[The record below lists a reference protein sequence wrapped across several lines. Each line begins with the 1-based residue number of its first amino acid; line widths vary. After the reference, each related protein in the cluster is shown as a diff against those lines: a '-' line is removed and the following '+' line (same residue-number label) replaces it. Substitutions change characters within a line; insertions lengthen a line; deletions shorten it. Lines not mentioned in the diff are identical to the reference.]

1 MNQQLTT
8 YEVPFHAETLTVIE
22 DHLGDRFV
30 VMRPIV
36 EALSLSWAGQL
47 ERIKRN
53 EVLSEGVRVT
63 RTPSEGGEQEATVL
77 PLELFHGW
85 LFTIDA
91 SRVKAEAKDKLLAYQ
106 RECFDVLHSYF
117 TEGAA
122 WNPRFH
128 RQEFDRSAKRIAGK
142 QSMDMAPV
150 AFSAI
155 SRAAERVAPH
165 QCVEFAHQAL
175 ALASQC
181 LGRGE
186 PDPHAQEHLLKLIL
200 SSGET
205 LHPDEVSALTR
216 TTPTQRSKLLRQL
229 DAAGFQLRKNLDGH
243 YEHVKPT
250 ALDLEG
256 AWPNLDDDLE
266 GGDCAD
272 PDA

>member
-8 YEVPFHAETLTVIE
+8 YQIPFHAETLLVLE

-30 VMRPIV
+30 VLRPIV
-36 EALSLSWAGQL
+36 EALGLNWSGQYL
-47 ERIKRN
+47 RLNRHP
-53 EVLSEGVRVT
+53 VLSTCVCMMQTQVPGDDQQREVVSL
-63 RTPSEGGEQEATVL
+63 PIEQ
-77 PLELFHGW
+77 FHGW

-91 SRVKAEAKDKLLAYQ
+91 SRVKPEIQEKLLAYQ
-106 RECFDVLHSYF
+106 VECFDVLHSYF

-128 RQEFDRSAKRIAGK
+128 RQEFDRTRKIAGK
-142 QSMDMAPV
+142 QTMDMAPV

-175 ALASQC
+175 DLANQC
-181 LGRGE
+181 LARGE

-200 SSGET
+200 STGET

-216 TTPTQRSKLLRQL
+216 TTPTQRGKLLRQL
-229 DAAGFQLRKNLDGH
+229 DAAGFQVRKNLDGH
-243 YEHVKPT
+243 YEHVKPV
-250 ALDLEG
+250 ASNKWLVFGDPDLEG
-256 AWPNLDDDLE
+256 ED
-266 GGDCAD
+266 GDSPSA
-272 PDA
+272 

>member
-1 MNQQLTT
+1 MNQQLIHH
-8 YEVPFHAETLTVIE
+8 VPFHAETLLVIE
-22 DHLGDRFV
+22 DHLGNRFV
-30 VMRPIV
+30 AMKPIV
-36 EALSLSWAGQL
+36 EALGLSWVGQL
-47 ERIKRN
+47 QRIKRDP
-53 EVLSEGVRVT
+53 VLDENCVLMH
-63 RTPSEGGEQEATVL
+63 TVA
-77 PLELFHGW
+77 EDGKDREMVVIEEHMFQGW
-85 LFTIDA
+85 LFTIST
-91 SRVKAEAKDKLLAYQ
+91 SRVKPELRERLDMYR

-142 QSMDMAPV
+142 QTMDMAPV

-175 ALASQC
+175 DLANQC
-181 LGRGE
+181 LSRGE

-200 SSGET
+200 STGET

-216 TTPTQRSKLLRQL
+216 TTPTQRGKLLRQL
-229 DAAGFQLRKNLDGH
+229 ERSEFQVRKNLDGH
-243 YEHVKPT
+243 YEHVKPV
-250 ALDLEG
+250 ARSAWLGFG
-256 AWPNLDDDLE
+256 APDHE
-266 GGDCAD
+266 GGGRIN

>member
-8 YEVPFHAETLTVIE
+8 YEVPFHAETVLVIE
-22 DHLGDRFV
+22 DNLGDRFV
-30 VMRPIV
+30 AMRPIV
-36 EALSLSWAGQL
+36 EALGLDWSSQHK
-47 ERIKRN
+47 RIKRD
-53 EVLSEGVRVT
+53 EVLAECSHWIRMQVPGDDQVREVV
-63 RTPSEGGEQEATVL
+63 VL
-77 PLELFHGW
+77 EEHMLQGW
-85 LFTIDA
+85 LFTLQV
-91 SRVKAEAKDKLLAYQ
+91 SRTKPEIQEKLLAYR

-128 RQEFDRSAKRIAGK
+128 RQEFDRTRKIAGK

-150 AFSAI
+150 AFSVV

-175 ALASQC
+175 GLANQC

-186 PDPHAQEHLLKLIL
+186 PDPHAQEHLLKLVL
-200 SSGET
+200 STGET

-229 DAAGFQLRKNLDGH
+229 DAAGFQVRKNLDGH
-243 YEHVKPT
+243 YEHVKPAVRST
-250 ALDLEG
+250 
-256 AWPNLDDDLE
+256 WPNLDDDLE
-266 GGDCAD
+266 YGDS
-272 PDA
+272 PDD

>member
-1 MNQQLTT
+1 MLQ
-8 YEVPFHAETLTVIE
+8 
-22 DHLGDRFV
+22 
-30 VMRPIV
+30 
-36 EALSLSWAGQL
+36 
-47 ERIKRN
+47 
-53 EVLSEGVRVT
+53 
-63 RTPSEGGEQEATVL
+63 
-77 PLELFHGW
+77 GW
-85 LFTIDA
+85 LFTLQV
-91 SRVKAEAKDKLLAYQ
+91 SRTKPEIQEKLRQYR

-128 RQEFDRSAKRIAGK
+128 RQEFDRTRKIAGK
-142 QSMDMAPV
+142 QTMDMAPV

-175 ALASQC
+175 GLANQC

-200 SSGET
+200 STGET

-216 TTPTQRSKLLRQL
+216 TTPTQRSSKLLRQL
-229 DAAGFQLRKNLDGH
+229 DAAGFQVHKNLDGH
-243 YEHVKPT
+243 YEHVKPIP
-250 ALDLEG
+250 AAWFNLDYDLEVKVEVK
-256 AWPNLDDDLE
+256 A
-266 GGDCAD
+266 GGRIN

>member
-8 YEVPFHAETLTVIE
+8 YQIPFHAETLLVLE

-30 VMRPIV
+30 VMKPIV
-36 EALSLSWAGQL
+36 ETLGLNWVGQL
-47 ERIKRN
+47 QRIKRDA
-53 EVLSEGVRVT
+53 VLSEGMCVT
-63 RTPSEGGEQEATVL
+63 HIPSEGGEQEATIL

-91 SRVKAEAKDKLLAYQ
+91 SRVKPEAKDKLLAYK

-128 RQEFDRSAKRIAGK
+128 RQEFDRTRKIAGK

-155 SRAAERVAPH
+155 SRAAERVPAH

-175 ALASQC
+175 DLANQC
-181 LGRGE
+181 LSRGE

-200 SSGET
+200 STGET

-216 TTPTQRSKLLRQL
+216 TTPTQRGKLLRQL

-250 ALDLEG
+250 PIERGEWL
-256 AWPNLDDDLE
+256 NLDDDDLE
-266 GGDCAD
+266 YGDSPND
-272 PDA
+272 

>member
-8 YEVPFHAETLTVIE
+8 YEVPFHAETLIVVE
-22 DHLGDRFV
+22 DNLGDRFV

-106 RECFDVLHSYF
+106 LECYGVLHSYF

-128 RQEFDRSAKRIAGK
+128 RQEFDRTRKIAGK

-155 SRAAERVAPH
+155 SRAAERVPAH

-175 ALASQC
+175 TLADAC
-181 LGRGE
+181 LKPGE

-200 SSGET
+200 STGET

-229 DAAGFQLRKNLDGH
+229 DAAGFQIRKNLDGH
-243 YEHVKPT
+243 YEHVKPAVRST
-250 ALDLEG
+250 
-256 AWPNLDDDLE
+256 WPNLDDDL
-266 GGDCAD
+266 GDED
-272 PDA
+272 SPND

>member
-8 YEVPFHAETLTVIE
+8 YQIPFHGETLLVIE

-30 VMRPIV
+30 VMKPIV
-36 EALSLSWAGQL
+36 EALGLSWVGQL
-47 ERIKRN
+47 QRIKRDD
-53 EVLSEGVRVT
+53 VLSEGMCVT
-63 RTPSEGGEQEATVL
+63 HIPSEGGEQEATIL

-91 SRVKAEAKDKLLAYQ
+91 SRVKPELREKLHQYR

-142 QSMDMAPV
+142 QAFDMAPV

-165 QCVEFAHQAL
+165 QCVEFARQAL
-175 ALASQC
+175 DLANQC
-181 LGRGE
+181 LSRGE
-186 PDPHAQEHLLKLIL
+186 PDLYAQEHLLKLVL
-200 SSGET
+200 STGET

-243 YEHVKPT
+243 YEHVKPDMSNKW
-250 ALDLEG
+250 LVFG
-256 AWPNLDDDLE
+256 
-266 GGDCAD
+266 D
-272 PDA
+272 PDVEDEDSLSA

>member
-1 MNQQLTT
+1 MNQQLIHH
-8 YEVPFHAETLTVIE
+8 VPFHAETLTVIE

-36 EALSLSWAGQL
+36 EALGLDWSSQHKRINRNPALSTCVVTMTTQVPGDDQQREVVSL
-47 ERIKRN
+47 
-53 EVLSEGVRVT
+53 
-63 RTPSEGGEQEATVL
+63 PF
-77 PLELFHGW
+77 ELFQGW
-85 LFTIDA
+85 LFTLDA
-91 SRVKAEAKDKLLAYQ
+91 SRVKTEIQEKLLAYQ
-106 RECFDVLHSYF
+106 RECYGVLHSYF

-128 RQEFDRSAKRIAGK
+128 RQEFDRTRKIAGK

-155 SRAAERVAPH
+155 SRATERVPPH

-175 ALASQC
+175 DLANQC
-181 LGRGE
+181 LSRGE
-186 PDPHAQEHLLKLIL
+186 PDLHAQEHLLKLIL
-200 SSGET
+200 STGET

-243 YEHVKPT
+243 YEHVRPNVRST
-250 ALDLEG
+250 
-256 AWPNLDDDLE
+256 WPNLDDHPE
-266 GGDCAD
+266 VGDGD
-272 PDA
+272 SLND

>member
-8 YEVPFHAETLTVIE
+8 YEVPFHAETLVVLE
-22 DHLGDRFV
+22 DNLGDRFV
-30 VMRPIV
+30 AMRPIV
-36 EALSLSWAGQL
+36 EALGLDWSSQNKRINRNPALS
-47 ERIKRN
+47 
-53 EVLSEGVRVT
+53 
-63 RTPSEGGEQEATVL
+63 ATVVVMTTVAEDGKDREMVTL
-77 PLELFHGW
+77 PFELFQGW
-85 LFTIDA
+85 LFTLDA
-91 SRVKAEAKDKLLAYQ
+91 SRVKPEIQEKLLAYQ
-106 RECFDVLHSYF
+106 LECYGVLHSYF

-128 RQEFDRSAKRIAGK
+128 RQEFDRTRKIAGK

-155 SRAAERVAPH
+155 SRAAGRVAPH

-175 ALASQC
+175 GLANQC

-200 SSGET
+200 STGET

-250 ALDLEG
+250 PIERSE
-256 AWPNLDDDLE
+256 WPNLDDHLE
-266 GGDCAD
+266 DGDCTD
-272 PDA
+272 LDA